1 MTRKKFFKIVRLI
14 LINLIVIFVFLII
27 VDKVLVKVVNED
39 EGISRQINFKENQPF
54 SKLKIAPY
62 PEDENQT
69 PVVKRTDR
77 HGLILGPGEEST
89 DEIDIIFLGSSTVES
104 ENVRENKRYP
114 YLSIKKL
121 NDKLDTDFTSRNAG
135 VGGNLL
141 SASNLILTT
150 KILDLKPDYVVL
162 SSSLIDMLYLSRNK
176 SYWTGSKK
184 YLVEINPGTSLL
196 KSTKDYFFPNLWL
209 QARKFTITG
218 DKSDF
223 QGKEFSPRD
232 KNRILK
238 QYELQLEIFITTCL
252 TYEIEPILSTDYYIP
267 EIVEEN
273 LLRKGIFNSEEVN
286 YYLNVLIPE
295 LNRLIISKAEEYDI
309 TVIKLH
315 ELVEKNEDF
324 VNNEDGVHLT
334 NTGSEQVS
342 EIISNYLARKIKN
355 EEI

>member
-209 QARKFTITG
+209 QARKFTITS

-223 QGKEFSPRD
+223 QSTKFSPED

-238 QYELQLEIFITTCL
+238 HYERQLDIFIKTCL
-252 TYEIEPILSTDYYIP
+252 TYDITPILSTDYYVP
-267 EIVEEN
+267 EIVQEN
-273 LLRKGIFNSEEVN
+273 LIRKGIFNSEEVN
-286 YYLNVLIPE
+286 YYLNILIPE
-295 LNRLIISKAEEYDI
+295 LNTLIVNKAEEFEI
-309 TVIKLH
+309 PVIKFH
-315 ELVEKNEDF
+315 EVEKNKDY
-324 VNNEDGVHLT
+324 VNNDDGVHLT
-334 NTGSEQVS
+334 NRGSEKIS
-342 EIISNYLARKIKN
+342 EVISDYLARKVKN